1 MGGRHPSSQPSRP
14 HHLSTALA
22 RSDTAAYYPE
32 ASLQAGPRSKQLK
45 NPPGRHFGRRHR
57 RAANFAPS
65 PPPLLVLPSLASTLR
80 SRAASRPCSL
90 DYAQAPAISAPTER
104 TSNRNGSSARAVASR
119 RPANTSSFTA
129 RSTPPRVRPSS
140 PPSVSKP
147 HRLPTCSATRA
158 RQGRRSGSSPTR
170 AALTR
175 FIARPRRTHL
185 FSFSFLLCPP
195 PFPGSLL
202 THTTLYPSSSSNLFS

>member
-90 DYAQAPAISAPTER
+90 DSALAPVTSAPTRR
-104 TSNRNGSSARAVASR
+104 TSNPNASFALAAASQRLENISSS
-119 RPANTSSFTA
+119 TA
-129 RSTPPRVRPSS
+129 HSTPHHAPPFF
-140 PPSVSKP
+140 PPSGSNP
-147 HRLPTCSATRA
+147 SRSHTSLATRA
-158 RQGRRSGSSPTR
+158 QQRLHSASWPTPAVSTPSTPRPPRTRLAESPT
-170 AALTR
+170 
-175 FIARPRRTHL
+175 H
-185 FSFSFLLCPP
+185 
-195 PFPGSLL
+195 
-202 THTTLYPSSSSNLFS
+202 YPSLCTLFLSPLPIPLTLSYLIFLPQ